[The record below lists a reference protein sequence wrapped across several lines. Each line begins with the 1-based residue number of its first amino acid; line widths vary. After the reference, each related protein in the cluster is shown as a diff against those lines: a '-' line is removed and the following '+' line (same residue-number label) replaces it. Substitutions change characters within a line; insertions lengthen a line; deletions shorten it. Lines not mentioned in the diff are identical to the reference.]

1 MYNFLERWLNK
12 FKKRRADTPNRT
24 LSFTC
29 ILFDKDTRKVEV
41 AKCNADSHVVQLNYD
56 EQMFA

>member
-1 MYNFLERWLNK
+1 MYNFLERWFNK
-12 FKKRRADTPNRT
+12 FKKRHVECRHTPNRT

-41 AKCNADSHVVQLNYD
+41 AKCNADGRVATEL
-56 EQMFA
+56 